1 MDLTRPVSGRELA
14 RLTGQ
19 SEGAV
24 RKAKNRG
31 SILKGLT
38 ADGKFIPSIASN
50 EWGKPIL
57 KEFLS
62 SENINEV
69 FGKAMDKLKNA
80 AAIEKKINSVKKPI
94 PKRTTTNKTSFEQ
107 GGYGIIKK
115 QKKDPETIEDFVNEI
130 MHEKL
135 PMAGADDLTDET
147 VSEDLSDFI
156 DKPEAERIT
165 SVLKAKILQITYAE
179 KKGEL
184 VSIDKVNS
192 VLYGYGQEIRN
203 AFESVPDRIIDRIL
217 AVAEKRHEARK
228 ILVDEIHDVLQLLAD
243 INTRELK

>member
-1 MDLTRPVSGRELA
+1 MDLKLPVSGRELA

-24 RKAKNRG
+24 RKAKARG
-31 SILKGLT
+31 SILNGVT
-38 ADGKFIPSIASN
+38 ADGKFIPAIASN

-69 FGKAMDKLKNA
+69 YGKAMDKLKNA
-80 AAIEKKINSVKKPI
+80 VAVEKKINSVKKI
-94 PKRTTTNKTSFEQ
+94 PSVKTTVP
-107 GGYGIIKK
+107 KK
-115 QKKDPETIEDFVNEI
+115 QKKEPETIEDLVNEI

-135 PMAGADDLTDET
+135 PSAEADDLDDET
-147 VSEDLSDFI
+147 VSEELDDRI
-156 DKPEAERIT
+156 QKPEAERVT
-165 SVLKAKILQITYAE
+165 AVLKAKILQITYKE
-179 KKGEL
+179 KQGQL
-184 VSIDKVNS
+184 VPIDKVNS

-228 ILVDEIHDVLQLLAD
+228 ILVDEIHDVLHLLAD

>member
-1 MDLTRPVSGRELA
+1 MDLTKPVSGRELA

-57 KEFLS
+57 QEFLS
-62 SENINEV
+62 SENIKEV
-69 FGKAMDKLKNA
+69 FDESIRVLKNDA
-80 AAIEKKINSVKKPI
+80 AVEKKIHPA
-94 PKRTTTNKTSFEQ
+94 KTVVA
-107 GGYGIIKK
+107 KK
-115 QKKDPETIEDFVNEI
+115 QKKEPETIEEFVEEI

-147 VSEDLSDFI
+147 VSEELSDYI

-165 SVLKAKILQITYAE
+165 SVLKAKILQITYKE
-179 KKGEL
+179 KQGQL
-184 VSIDKVNS
+184 VPIDKVNS
-192 VLYGYGQEIRN
+192 VLFGYGQEIRN

-228 ILVDEIHDVLQLLAD
+228 ILVDEIHSTLELLAD

>member
-1 MDLTRPVSGRELA
+1 MDLNKPVSGRELA

-62 SENINEV
+62 ESVEI
-69 FGKAMDKLKNA
+69 
-80 AAIEKKINSVKKPI
+80 KKPAVKKPPSVKPI
-94 PKRTTTNKTSFEQ
+94 PAP
-107 GGYGIIKK
+107 KK
-115 QKKDPETIEDFVNEI
+115 QKKEAETIEEFVEEM

-135 PMAGADDLTDET
+135 PSADADELNDET
-147 VSEDLSDFI
+147 VSADLDGYI

-165 SVLKAKILQITYAE
+165 AILKAKILQIAYRE
-179 KKGEL
+179 RQGQL
-184 VSIDKVNS
+184 VPIDKVNS
-192 VLYGYGQEIRN
+192 VLFGYGQEIRN

-228 ILVDEIHDVLQLLAD
+228 ILVGEIHDTLELLAD
-243 INTRELK
+243 INSRELK